1 MDSKFL
7 PHDYVSAE
15 NWIEEK
21 LKELSNGKFIFA
33 DKRQKGKYRRE
44 WWRIVENTKWNKI
57 LFHFELI
64 WGGNTAITE
73 AKKICIVAH
82 LECQFLKDKSLNE
95 KIREKFDM
103 PKGNT
108 LPPKAEII
116 PDFSSEE
123 TAAETL
129 MQIIRILN
137 SEDFQKYAD
146 IANKLCRMNV
156 KICSREDAE
165 MLLKGDFPENT
176 AVISFYDP
184 AIKRIDKNYTH
195 VDYSEKCKRVFY
207 SEVDDLDI
215 GYLGEKGLTYDTY
228 FTEADEIAEFI
239 YQAYNDGLD
248 IICQCE
254 YGQSRSAGC
263 AAAIIEHFYKSGIW
277 IFADYRYY
285 PNQVIFHKIFDALE
299 KYRKEHQD
307 IL

>member
-1 MDSKFL
+1 MNSKFL

-21 LKELSNGKFIFA
+21 LKEFSKGKFMFA
-33 DKRQKGKYRRE
+33 DKRQKGKYRKE
-44 WWRIVENTKWNKI
+44 YWHIVETMKWNKI

-64 WGGNTAITE
+64 WNGNTAITE
-73 AKKICIVAH
+73 TKRIRIVTH

-95 KIREKFDM
+95 KIREKFNM

-108 LPPKAEII
+108 LPPKSEII
-116 PDFSSEE
+116 PDFSSEK

-146 IANKLCRMNV
+146 IANRLCRMNV
-156 KICSREDAE
+156 TIYSREE
-165 MLLKGDFPENT
+165 IEKLLEKDFPENT

-184 AIKRIDKNYTH
+184 AIKRIDKDYKH
-195 VDYSEKCKRVFY
+195 VDYSGKCQRVFY

-215 GYLGEKGLTYDTY
+215 GYLGEKGMTYDTY
-228 FTEADEIAEFI
+228 FPEANEIAEFI
-239 YQAYNDGLD
+239 YNAYNDGLD

-263 AAAIIEHFYKSGIW
+263 AAAILEHFYKSGIW
-277 IFADYRYY
+277 IFADYKYY
-285 PNQVIFHKIFDALE
+285 PNQIIFHKVFDALE
-299 KYRKEHQD
+299 NYRER
-307 IL
+307 L